1 MKSTRPSV
9 FTKGND
15 EGKDRVLRS
24 KGNYAFFMESTAI
37 RYYAERECQLK
48 MVGHQLDAK
57 EYGIAMP
64 RSKCKDFK
72 LILNWWLLAEFN
84 SFL

>member
-1 MKSTRPSV
+1 MVSTRPSV
-9 FTKGND
+9 FTNNND

-37 RYYAERECQLK
+37 RYYAERECQLR

-64 RSKCKDFK
+64 KSEFQGFN
-72 LILNWWLLAEFN
+72 LILTK
-84 SFL
+84 

>member
-1 MKSTRPSV
+1 METTRPSV
-9 FTKGND
+9 FTKNND

-48 MVGHQLDAK
+48 MVGNQLDAK

-64 RSKCKDFK
+64 RSKFLGFNLTLWFKSSWRQDF
-72 LILNWWLLAEFN
+72 NF
-84 SFL
+84 